1 MKIRPLKKNLSFALF
16 FLIAMCS
23 CLPLF
28 SSGKRNDIA
37 DTVKSGSQ
45 KEIKKSLMKNIDLV
59 YYKAPG
65 TKNNLLHIA
74 LEAGREKDIVA
85 LLLKFGVSSSYKNSE
100 GVTSL
105 MYACKHNDPEIVELI
120 LDFDRYFSWQRRR
133 FALKKD
139 KNGLTAFDYSS
150 ENPEILSLL
159 EKKTKYIYASAA
171 ESGSSLSLEEA
182 VPAIAGENA
191 VIGAGAAAGAIIL
204 AADPAE
210 NETASKNSET
220 QDPLAAKDNAETN
233 TENNI
238 EHSAMEAGTI
248 AAAAAAVTGDNET
261 DGLAEKDSSGG
272 EQDYSDGLEDSVS
285 SGFSLSNVSVSAR
298 FFPVYLFDDF
308 PEEKE
313 YDTKTAD
320 RIVNAKITSKAD
332 ANKADKHG
340 RTQLMKAAADGDT
353 DLIKNLIFS
362 GANVNASDSDG
373 WTAAMWCA
381 RYGGD
386 YSSLKLLYENGADLK
401 LKNKYGISA
410 LQLASCFSNNE
421 NIVYLLLEGRSP
433 DEQEVK
439 DSFIS
444 AICSDRSPAVI
455 DAFLK
460 NKLAINQFY
469 IDGKTPLMLAAEN
482 CSKNET
488 IAFLLQNGAEK
499 SLRSREGKTAFDYAN
514 KNKKLDRD
522 KTYWALSP
530 NGGF

>member
-1 MKIRPLKKNLSFALF
+1 MF
-16 FLIAMCS
+16 FLIALYS

-28 SSGKRNDIA
+28 SSGKRSEIA

-59 YYKAPG
+59 YYKTPG

-74 LEAGREKDIVA
+74 LEAGREKDIVE
-85 LLLKFGVSSSYKNSE
+85 LLLKFGVPSSYKNSE
-100 GVTSL
+100 GVTPL

-139 KNGLTAFDYSS
+139 KNGLTSFDYSA

-171 ESGSSLSLEEA
+171 ESGSSLSSEEA
-182 VPAIAGENA
+182 MPAIAGENV

-233 TENNI
+233 TENNENSI
-238 EHSAMEAGTI
+238 EHSAMEVEPAT
-248 AAAAAAVTGDNET
+248 AAAAVTGDNET

-285 SGFSLSNVSVSAR
+285 SGFSLSNVSVSKR
-298 FFPVYLFDDF
+298 FSPVYLFDDF
-308 PEEKE
+308 SEDNGSGEKI
-313 YDTKTAD
+313 TAG
-320 RIVNAKITSKAD
+320 IVNTKIASETDASKGD
-332 ANKADKHG
+332 VNKTDKYG

-353 DLIKNLIFS
+353 DLMQNLIFS

-421 NIVYLLLEGRSP
+421 KIVYLLLEGRSP

-444 AICSDRSPAVI
+444 AICSDRPHAVI
-455 DAFLK
+455 DAFFK
-460 NKLAINQFY
+460 NKLSINQFY
-469 IDGKTPLMLAAEN
+469 ADGKTPLILAAEN

-488 IAFLLQNGAEK
+488 IAFLLQRGAEK

>member
-16 FLIAMCS
+16 FLIALYS
-23 CLPLF
+23 CRPLF
-28 SSGKRNDIA
+28 SSGKRNNIA
-37 DTVKSGSQ
+37 DTVKSGTQ
-45 KEIKKSLMKNIDLV
+45 REIKKSLMKNIDLV

-85 LLLKFGVSSSYKNSE
+85 LLLKFGVSSSYKNAE
-100 GVTSL
+100 GVTPL
-105 MYACKHNDPEIVELI
+105 MYACKHNDPEIVESI
-120 LDFDRYFSWQRRR
+120 LDFDRYFSWQKRH

-139 KNGLTAFDYSS
+139 KNGLTAFDYSAD
-150 ENPEILSLL
+150 NTEILSLL
-159 EKKTKYIYASAA
+159 EKKTKYIYPKPA
-171 ESGSSLSLEEA
+171 ESKSYSIMPLEE
-182 VPAIAGENA
+182 VEPAISDEKA
-191 VIGAGAAAGAIIL
+191 VMDAGAAALAVIS
-204 AADPAE
+204 AADPSE
-210 NETASKNSET
+210 QETASKNSET
-220 QDPLAAKDNAETN
+220 EDILTVEDNA
-233 TENNI
+233 ENNI
-238 EHSAMEAGTI
+238 EHILPEEEPI
-248 AAAAAAVTGDNET
+248 AAADAIVVDDNET
-261 DGLAEKDSSGG
+261 ADFSEKDFADEESGFDDL
-272 EQDYSDGLEDSVS
+272 QDSIS
-285 SGFSLSNVSVSAR
+285 SGFSLNNVSVSAR
-298 FFPVYLFDDF
+298 SFPVYLFDDF

-353 DLIKNLIFS
+353 DLMQNLIFS

-386 YSSLKLLYENGADLK
+386 YSSLKLLSENGADLK

-421 NIVYLLLEGRSP
+421 KIVYLLLEGRSP

-444 AICSDRSPAVI
+444 AICSDRPHAVI

-460 NKLAINQFY
+460 NKLSINQFY
-469 IDGKTPLMLAAEN
+469 ADGKTPLMLAAEN

-488 IAFLLQNGAEK
+488 IAFLLQRGAEK

-522 KTYWALSP
+522 KTYWALSL